1 MSIMPHD
8 RIAIIRDEGH
18 SEEEIIKI
26 VKEVFKDNWQAGWIT
41 EKYLYIPNFII
52 LKMELIKK
60 W

>member
-26 VKEVFKDNWQAGWIT
+26 VKEVFKDNWQAG
-41 EKYLYIPNFII
+41 
-52 LKMELIKK
+52 
-60 W
+60 